1 MKKTIMFL
9 LVLLGLFLITGCGK
23 TDKNSV
29 LRKINDKYC
38 DTKGYQT
45 KSELEILSGDDIYKY
60 DVIVSYKKK
69 DYYRVSL
76 LNKENN
82 HEQIILRNKD
92 GVYVLSP
99 SLNKSFKFQSNWPY
113 NNSQGYLPQSVI
125 NDLRSDK
132 NVKMINNKN
141 AYVFT
146 SKVNYKNNINLTHQE
161 VIVDKDLNI
170 KRVTIFDDDENVQ
183 MKITYKSTETNVKFK
198 KNYFVLES
206 NMKAAS
212 KNTISETAKLDEAIY
227 PMYLPEGTYLDNEKV
242 MELTNGSRIIL
253 TFAGNNPFM
262 LVEQTI
268 KKTDDFEVV
277 PTSGDIDM
285 STFGVAIVDDSS
297 ISWVSGDVEYYLVSS
312 NLSNN
317 ELLQVAN
324 SISSIPVSK

>member
-1 MKKTIMFL
+1 MKKITVF
-9 LVLLGLFLITGCGK
+9 VLAILSLFLITGCGK
-23 TDKNSV
+23 TDKNTV
-29 LRKINDKYC
+29 LKKLNNKYG

-45 KSELEILSGDDIYKY
+45 KSELEIVSGDDVYKY
-60 DVIVSYKKK
+60 DIIVSYKKK
-69 DYYRVSL
+69 DFYRVSL
-76 LNKENN
+76 MNKDNN
-82 HEQIILRNKD
+82 HEQIILKNKE

-132 NVKMINNKN
+132 NVKMVTNKN

-161 VIVDKDLNI
+161 VIVDKDFRI
-170 KRVTIFDDDENVQ
+170 KKVSIFDDDENVQ

-206 NMKAAS
+206 NMEAAA
-212 KNTISETAKLDEAIY
+212 KSETSETVQLDEAIY

-242 MELTNGSRIIL
+242 MDLSNGSRIIL
-253 TFAGNNPFM
+253 TFSGNNPFM
-262 LVEQTI
+262 LVEQTV
-268 KKTDDFEVV
+268 KKSDDFEVV

-285 STFGVAIVDDSS
+285 NTFGVAIVDDSS

-312 NLSNN
+312 NLSNS
-317 ELLQVAN
+317 ELLQVAS
-324 SISSIPVSK
+324 SISSVPVSK